1 MRLRKKPW
9 IEAAIKEFSQVIN
22 PADMQMYQGN
32 WRKLCGFSPEA
43 PLYLEIGIGRGRF
56 ISEMAKVHPAVLF
69 IGLEAVVDVLYNAA
83 QKVEEND
90 LTNVRLM
97 AADAVG
103 LTEFFAP
110 GEVDRI
116 YLNFSDPWP
125 KTRHAKRR
133 LTHSLFLG
141 RYRQILAESGVIC
154 LKTDNENL
162 FEFSL
167 NQFAVANMQLAN
179 ITLDLHNSGA
189 ADNIMTEYEMKF
201 SARGMRIYRC
211 EARFR

>member
-9 IEAAIKEFSQVIN
+9 IEAAIKEFPQVIN
-22 PADMQMYQGN
+22 PADMQTYQGN
-32 WRKLCGFSPEA
+32 WRKLCGFSQEA

-56 ISEMAKVHPAVLF
+56 ISEMAKAYPAVLF

-83 QKVEEND
+83 QKVEENG
-90 LTNVRLM
+90 LINVRLM
-97 AADAVG
+97 AADAAG
-103 LTEFFAP
+103 LTGLFAP

-133 LTHSLFLG
+133 LTHPLFLA
-141 RYRQILAESGVIC
+141 RYRQILAEDGVIC
-154 LKTDNENL
+154 LKTDNEKL

-167 NQFAVANMQLAN
+167 NQFAAADMRLAN

-211 EARFR
+211 EVRFR